1 MSLDNDSGALSVH
14 AGPTSNAA
22 ECRNERSLVGPVGLG
37 MVVVAT
43 VGSPACFLLPCPL
56 LLLVPVGLIGL
67 LVCLV
72 GLLFRPRW
80 CGAVGLLIGT
90 LCLAAWTGFF
100 WTAFAP
106 AIAGM
111 RQYNLTAGEYVILL
125 MRSQAAVEL
134 IELRRKSDGTPPA
147 SLAKAGVTGDDLV
160 DAWNRPLRYV
170 INPATAR
177 GYELITIGKD
187 GIPGTQDDIDLI
199 SIPRNGFELAPI
211 RRRRAT
217 GSQSVPPAKSGG

>member
-1 MSLDNDSGALSVH
+1 MSLDNDSGALSGH
-14 AGPTSNAA
+14 AGTTSNAA
-22 ECRNERSLVGPVGLG
+22 ERRNERSLVGSVGLG

-56 LLLVPVGLIGL
+56 LLLVPV
-67 LVCLV
+67 
-72 GLLFRPRW
+72 RPRW

-90 LCLAAWTGFF
+90 LCLAAWTSFF

-106 AIAGM
+106 ALAGM

-125 MRSQAAVEL
+125 MRSQGAVEL

-147 SLAKAGVTGDDLV
+147 SLAKAGVTGENLV

-170 INPATAR
+170 INPAKAR
-177 GYELITIGKD
+177 GYELVTIGKD

-199 SIPRNGFELAPI
+199 SIPRNGFELAPM
-211 RRRRAT
+211 RRSRAT
-217 GSQSVPPAKSGG
+217 GSESVPPAESGG